1 MFSLRSLLAPHRPMR
16 LFVLIDAQGICR
28 ALRQSAQAPQ
38 GSGWLEVQHSCL
50 SWLNRP
56 LPAGA
61 RATQATPC
69 VRMQQTLAA

>member
-16 LFVLIDAQGICR
+16 SFALIDAQGICR

-38 GSGWLEVQHSCL
+38 GFGWVEVQQSCI

-61 RATQATPC
+61 RATQVAPC
-69 VRMQQTLAA
+69 LRTQQTLAA